1 MVGPK
6 VALIWG
12 DATPPRGPGRA
23 VKVRRA
29 LPGDVAR
36 LRGEAGAH
44 YAALAPPELHA
55 LDGVD
60 VLRLVAEVD
69 GVVVSAVVAHIAGTQ
84 LRIDCLVT
92 AAAHRGRG
100 YAARLA
106 EAAET
111 WGRERGATAAEIW
124 TDGAVAFWKGRMAYA
139 ERSVNLRKPL
149 A

>member
-1 MVGPK
+1 V
-6 VALIWG
+6 
-12 DATPPRGPGRA
+12 R
-23 VKVRRA
+23 VRRA

-36 LRGEAGAH
+36 LRGGTDAD

-55 LDGVD
+55 LAGAD
-60 VLRLVAEVD
+60 VLQLVAEVD
-69 GVVVSAVVAHIAGTQ
+69 GEVVSAVVAHMAETR

-92 AAAHRGRG
+92 AATHRGRG

-106 EAAET
+106 EAAEA
-111 WGRERGATAAEIW
+111 WGREHGATVAEIW

-139 ERSVNLRKPL
+139 ERTVNLRKPL